1 MLEAKHLVKQ
11 YGGQT
16 AVKDLSFHLDD
27 HRVYG
32 LLGPNGAGKSTT
44 MNMITGYIAPT
55 SGEILVNGS
64 SIQEDPEQARRY
76 FGYLPEIPPLYTEMT
91 VKEYLLTAA
100 QLKGIPKADWKRE
113 ITSAMDRLMLTER
126 KDRLIRNLSK
136 GYRQRVG
143 IAQALLGDPQ
153 IIILDEPTVGLDPRQ
168 ILEIRSLVKELGKDH
183 TVILSSHILTE
194 ISAVCDYVLIINKGE
209 LVAKGEVSELE
220 HMVQGQNR
228 LELTAEGREET
239 LKSIFGSFPQ
249 IRSFEMQKTESPAD
263 IQEEICC
270 FKIELHLDHG
280 TDIRRELFYKMAEE
294 RCPILEMRESV
305 LSLEDVFLEIVEDP
319 KDSSS

>member
-55 SGEILVNGS
+55 SGKILVNGAD
-64 SIQEDPEQARRY
+64 IQEDPEQARRY